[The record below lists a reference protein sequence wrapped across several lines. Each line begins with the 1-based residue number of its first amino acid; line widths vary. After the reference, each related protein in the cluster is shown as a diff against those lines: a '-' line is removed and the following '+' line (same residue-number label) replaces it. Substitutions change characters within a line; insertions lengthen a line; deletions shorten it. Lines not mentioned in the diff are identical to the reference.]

1 MRFPIDNLFDEMFSG
16 FGDDFFDDPFDTPR
30 LPGGEHQHGLMRP
43 PKVHTHGLMR
53 TDVNETDKAY
63 ELAIELPGLKK
74 DDIKVKLDNGVLT
87 VSTETHEETE
97 ERETPDGKPRKNGS
111 RLIRKERHFGSMS
124 RSWYVGDDIKKDDIK
139 ASYKNGVLSL
149 IVPKAEPKKDLPEEQ
164 KYIAIE
170 G

>member
-1 MRFPIDNLFDEMFSG
+1 MIHSGFESLFDEMFN
-16 FGDDFFDDPFDTPR
+16 DFDDEIFGRRPMLPAYGGGRGHNLMKTDVSETEQAYNLEID
-30 LPGGEHQHGLMRP
+30 LPGFTKE
-43 PKVHTHGLMR
+43 
-53 TDVNETDKAY
+53 
-63 ELAIELPGLKK
+63 
-74 DDIKVKLDNGVLT
+74 DIKIKFDEGMLT
-87 VSTETHEETE
+87 ISAEKSEDVE
-97 ERETPDGKPRKNGS
+97 EREDKNGKPRKNGS

-149 IVPKAEPKKDLPEEQ
+149 TVPKAEPKKDLPEEQ